1 MTLTASLDRPD
12 RVETVAAEKVAE
24 VLLERMRETPMRRGA
39 LPRRARTLRTA
50 IARAI
55 ASQSVP
61 EPLSRR
67 IAFQLAFKL
76 SARELHGRDVWEAVG
91 RILRADILCLRERLG
106 LTDHK
111 IVGVLPKL
119 SATRI
124 LEFLEELTRADRR
137 IARTILNAAVD
148 AADPLAAGRRY
159 LASTPRRAAAASD
172 RPDDGEDAG
181 ECDVHGCRPPQQ
193 GDGTPRPPV
202 VVQGEDTGRPRDGSP
217 ARPRGVPHEMVRRS
231 ARRGRGGRVRFS
243 KHGVELGHRCA

>member
-12 RVETVAAEKVAE
+12 RVETVAAEQVAE

-159 LASTPRRAAAASD
+159 LAEYRLVARQLRAIDPTMARTLANATFTAVVPLSKAMEHLD
-172 RPDDGEDAG
+172 RLSSLRAKTQDDPETARLLARAG
-181 ECDVHGCRPPQQ
+181 FR
-193 GDGTPRPPV
+193 TRW
-202 VVQGEDTGRPRDGSP
+202 
-217 ARPRGVPHEMVRRS
+217 
-231 ARRGRGGRVRFS
+231 
-243 KHGVELGHRCA
+243 

>member
-159 LASTPRRAAAASD
+159 LAEYRLVARQLRAIDPTMARTLANATFTAVVPLSKAMEHLD
-172 RPDDGEDAG
+172 RLSSFRAKTQDDPETARLLARAG
-181 ECDVHGCRPPQQ
+181 FR
-193 GDGTPRPPV
+193 TRW
-202 VVQGEDTGRPRDGSP
+202 
-217 ARPRGVPHEMVRRS
+217 
-231 ARRGRGGRVRFS
+231 
-243 KHGVELGHRCA
+243 

>member
-1 MTLTASLDRPD
+1 MTLTASLVRPD
-12 RVETVAAEKVAE
+12 HVEFITAEKAAE
-24 VLLERMRETPMRRGA
+24 VLLERTRETPMRRGA

-55 ASQSVP
+55 ASQDVP

-76 SARELHGRDVWEAVG
+76 PARELYDRDVWEAVG
-91 RILRADILCLRERLG
+91 RILRRDISCLRERLG

-119 SATRI
+119 SAAQI
-124 LEFLEELTRADRR
+124 LEFLEELTKADRR

-159 LASTPRRAAAASD
+159 LAEYRLVARQLRAIDPTMARTLANATFTAVVPLSKAMEHLD
-172 RPDDGEDAG
+172 RFLSLNAKQQDDPETARMLARAG
-181 ECDVHGCRPPQQ
+181 FR
-193 GDGTPRPPV
+193 TRW
-202 VVQGEDTGRPRDGSP
+202 
-217 ARPRGVPHEMVRRS
+217 
-231 ARRGRGGRVRFS
+231 
-243 KHGVELGHRCA
+243 

>member
-1 MTLTASLDRPD
+1 MTLTANLVRPD
-12 RVETVAAEKVAE
+12 QVEVVTAEKAAEA
-24 VLLERMRETPMRRGA
+24 LLERMRETPMRRGA

-55 ASQSVP
+55 ASQDVP

-76 SARELHGRDVWEAVG
+76 PARELHGRDVWEAAG
-91 RILRADILCLRERLG
+91 RIVRGDINCLRERLG
-106 LTDHK
+106 LADHK

-119 SATRI
+119 SATQI

-159 LASTPRRAAAASD
+159 LAEYRLVARQLRAIDPTMARTLANATFTAVVPLSKAMEHLD
-172 RPDDGEDAG
+172 RFLSLKAKQQDDPDTARLLARAG
-181 ECDVHGCRPPQQ
+181 FR
-193 GDGTPRPPV
+193 TRW
-202 VVQGEDTGRPRDGSP
+202 
-217 ARPRGVPHEMVRRS
+217 
-231 ARRGRGGRVRFS
+231 
-243 KHGVELGHRCA
+243 

>member
-1 MTLTASLDRPD
+1 MTLTASLVRPD
-12 RVETVAAEKVAE
+12 HVEVVVAEKAAE

-55 ASQSVP
+55 ASQDVP

-67 IAFQLAFKL
+67 IAFQLVFKL
-76 SARELHGRDVWEAVG
+76 PGRELQGRDVWDAIG
-91 RILRADILCLRERLG
+91 RVVRRDISCLRERLG

-111 IVGVLPKL
+111 IVSVLPKL
-119 SATRI
+119 SAAQI

-159 LASTPRRAAAASD
+159 LAEYRLVARQVRAIDPTMARTLANATFTAVVPLTKAMEHLD
-172 RPDDGEDAG
+172 RFFSLKAKQQDDPETARVLSRAG
-181 ECDVHGCRPPQQ
+181 FR
-193 GDGTPRPPV
+193 TRW
-202 VVQGEDTGRPRDGSP
+202 
-217 ARPRGVPHEMVRRS
+217 
-231 ARRGRGGRVRFS
+231 
-243 KHGVELGHRCA
+243 

>member
-1 MTLTASLDRPD
+1 
-12 RVETVAAEKVAE
+12 
-24 VLLERMRETPMRRGA
+24 MRRGA

-148 AADPLAAGRRY
+148 AAYSLAAGRRY
-159 LASTPRRAAAASD
+159 LADTASSRGSCERSTRRWRGRWRMRRSRLSSPSARRWNTSTACRRSGRRHRTTPRRLA
-172 RPDDGEDAG
+172 
-181 ECDVHGCRPPQQ
+181 C
-193 GDGTPRPPV
+193 
-202 VVQGEDTGRPRDGSP
+202 SP
-217 ARPRGVPHEMVRRS
+217 ARGS
-231 ARRGRGGRVRFS
+231 ARDGKTVSATRARRPRSFS
-243 KHGVELGHRCA
+243 KHCVELGHRCA